1 MSAVRQTGERKR
13 KYLPYINLV
22 RKNLP
27 EGTVKSNQI
36 SVLIYGHDA
45 RTLESRKWV
54 LQSCGYRALSVRTIA
69 ALNRVPLSPP
79 IDLLVLCYTLSP
91 KECEAA
97 IAHAKLR
104 WPNVKE
110 LALVRANRECSPFYS
125 ELHKAFEATDPLLSM
140 VGQLVGHSTSS
151 SYSHIY

>member
-1 MSAVRQTGERKR
+1 M
-13 KYLPYINLV
+13 
-22 RKNLP
+22 
-27 EGTVKSNQI
+27 KSNQI

-69 ALNRVPLSPP
+69 ALNRVPLTPP

-91 KECEAA
+91 KECESA

-110 LALVRANRECSPFYS
+110 LALVRHNGSRESSPILR
-125 ELHKAFEATDPLLSM
+125 EVQKAFDAPDPLLSM

>member
-1 MSAVRQTGERKR
+1 M
-13 KYLPYINLV
+13 
-22 RKNLP
+22 
-27 EGTVKSNQI
+27 KSNQI

-69 ALNRVPLSPP
+69 ALNRVPLTPP
-79 IDLLVLCYTLSP
+79 VDLLVLCYTLSP
-91 KECEAA
+91 RECESA

-110 LALVRANRECSPFYS
+110 LALVRRNAGRDLSPV
-125 ELHKAFEATDPLLSM
+125 LADVQKAFDAPDGLLSM

>member
-1 MSAVRQTGERKR
+1 M
-13 KYLPYINLV
+13 
-22 RKNLP
+22 
-27 EGTVKSNQI
+27 KSNQI

-54 LQSCGYRALSVRTIA
+54 LQSCGYRALSVRSLA
-69 ALNRVPLSPP
+69 ALNRVPLTPP
-79 IDLLVLCYTLSP
+79 IDLLVLCYTLTS
-91 KECEAA
+91 KECESA
-97 IAHAKLR
+97 IAHANLR

-110 LALVRANRECSPFYS
+110 LILVRHNGREISPAPS
-125 ELHKAFEATDPLLSM
+125 HVHRVLDAKDPLLSM

>member
-1 MSAVRQTGERKR
+1 M
-13 KYLPYINLV
+13 
-22 RKNLP
+22 
-27 EGTVKSNQI
+27 KSNQI

-69 ALNRVPLSPP
+69 ALNRVPLTPP

-91 KECEAA
+91 KECESA

-110 LALVRANRECSPFYS
+110 LALVRHNTTRESWPVLREVQKALDSPY
-125 ELHKAFEATDPLLSM
+125 PLLSM

-151 SYSHIY
+151 SHSHIY

>member
-1 MSAVRQTGERKR
+1 M
-13 KYLPYINLV
+13 
-22 RKNLP
+22 
-27 EGTVKSNQI
+27 KSNQI

-45 RTLESRKWV
+45 RMLESRKWV
-54 LQSCGYRALSVRTIA
+54 LQSCGYRALSVRNIA
-69 ALNRVPLSPP
+69 ALDRVPLTPR
-79 IDLLVLCYTLSP
+79 IDLLVLCSSLNP
-91 KECEAA
+91 RECEAA

-110 LALVRANRECSPFYS
+110 LALVRHSGGRDSSPVLS
-125 ELHKAFEATDPLLSM
+125 DVRKALDASDPLLSM